1 MNRPTRSRNAARGFT
16 MVELVMVMVLI
27 GVLAAIGVPRLVGDN
42 SFAAATFGDEVASAL
57 RTAQKTAVARRR
69 LVCATLG
76 ASSVT
81 LRLADEPRAA
91 ECRIALDA
99 DGAAT
104 TASGVTVSSHTLFFQ
119 PNGLITAGA
128 AGRETVRGAVLI
140 RLDGVERRRIVFEGS
155 TGYVQ

>member
-1 MNRPTRSRNAARGFT
+1 

-27 GVLAAIGVPRLVGDN
+27 GVLAAIGVPTLVGDN

-69 LVCATLG
+69 LVCATVGGSAVSLQ
-76 ASSVT
+76 
-81 LRLADEPRAA
+81 LADSAGAA
-91 ECRIALDA
+91 GCGIALGA

-104 TASGVTVSSHTLFFQ
+104 TVPGVTVTSHTLYFQ
-119 PNGLITAGA
+119 PNGLITASA
-128 AGRETVRGAVLI
+128 TGRDTVRGAVLV
-140 RLDGVERRRIVFEGS
+140 RLDGEERRRIAFEGS

>member
-1 MNRPTRSRNAARGFT
+1 MDAARGFT

-27 GVLAAIGVPRLVGDN
+27 GVLAAIGAPKLVGEN

-69 LVCATLG
+69 LVCATVD

-81 LRLADEPRAA
+81 LQLARKPAA
-91 ECRIALDA
+91 TACDIALDGI
-99 DGAAT
+99 GAST
-104 TASGVTVSSHTLFFQ
+104 TAKGVTATSHTLYFQ
-119 PNGLITAGA
+119 PNGLITASA
-128 AGRETVRGAVLI
+128 TGRETVRGAVVI
-140 RLDGVERRRIVFEGS
+140 RLDGEERRRIAFEGS